1 MTIGAFSCA
10 PEALQPFGA
19 FSLSPEA
26 LQPCGHNKKLQQ
38 LLFERSASSG
48 YSSGFGLQVCH
59 QRCAITRMQSVMNL
73 KIKYRES
80 FRPFA
85 PSALRGY
92 VADWFE
98 MDIDSSYM
106 LLVADVA
113 EKRPRKMTAEEEK
126 LWGIEKLSGGFGY
139 VSLADKRANF
149 SNVDFAGQENLP
161 GLHHKHNITLPGVG
175 GWQLI

>member
-1 MTIGAFSCA
+1 MRSRQKTSTTSFRA
-10 PEALQPFGA
+10 
-19 FSLSPEA
+19 
-26 LQPCGHNKKLQQ
+26 
-38 LLFERSASSG
+38 ERE
-48 YSSGFGLQVCH
+48 FGLLDGLWAAGVSSAIRDHQDAISDESENQVPGK
-59 QRCAITRMQSVMNL
+59 L
-73 KIKYRES
+73 
-80 FRPFA
+80 PLFA
-85 PSALRGY
+85 PSALREY

-98 MDIDSSYM
+98 MDIDSPCM

-175 GWQLI
+175 GWQLFN